1 MKSLLCLLVLGVV
14 AGSCVAEPAKA
25 KSYTR
30 NVAIVIYENA
40 EPLDWTGPYE
50 VYNDAGSFGSA
61 NGQRAFNVYVVS
73 KTKDAVN
80 SQGMWVV
87 PSYSIADAPKPDIVL
102 FPGGPS
108 SKVYDDPEWFA
119 WAKKACDEAEIAQSV
134 CTGAFVLGKAGLLDG
149 LEVTTHYGSID
160 QLGELYPKAQVKRGR
175 RFVDN
180 GHVVTTAGISAGI
193 DGSLHIVARL
203 LGRKVADEVA
213 RYMEYAWVPES
224 SLALGYTYFNPSTN
238 DMGRLA
244 QSGDLEYDE
253 KRYADAAATFQKVL
267 AQDAKNGDAWASLGW
282 CMRKLD
288 KHLESAQA
296 FARAAEG
303 REGGHGAYT
312 HYDAACEFAL
322 AGKKDDAFGELKS
335 AYAKGYPQKDAI
347 EKDKR
352 LASLKDDPRA
362 KTLTASAN

>member
-1 MKSLLCLLVLGVV
+1 MKSLLCLLVLGVA
-14 AGSCVAEPAKA
+14 AGSCVAAPAKP
-25 KSYTR
+25 YTR

-50 VYNDAGSFGSA
+50 VYNDAAGIGRA

-160 QLGELYPKAQVKRGR
+160 RLGELYPKAQVKRGR

-193 DGSLHIVARL
+193 DGSLHVVARL

-213 RYMEYAWVPES
+213 RYMEYAWSPEA
-224 SLALGYTYFNPSTN
+224 SLALGYTYFNPSTD

-244 QSGDLEYDE
+244 QSGDIEYDE
-253 KRYADAAATFQKVL
+253 KRYADAAATFRKVL
-267 AQDAKNGDAWASLGW
+267 AQDAKNADAWASLGW
-282 CMRKLD
+282 CMRKMD

-296 FARAAEG
+296 FARAAAG
-303 REGGHGAYT
+303 SEGGHGAYA

-322 AGKKDDAFGELKS
+322 AGKKDDAFTELKS
-335 AYAKGYPQKDAI
+335 AFAKGYPQKDAI
-347 EKDKR
+347 EKDKN
-352 LASLKDDPRA
+352 LASLKNDPRA
-362 KTLTASAN
+362 KTLTASN